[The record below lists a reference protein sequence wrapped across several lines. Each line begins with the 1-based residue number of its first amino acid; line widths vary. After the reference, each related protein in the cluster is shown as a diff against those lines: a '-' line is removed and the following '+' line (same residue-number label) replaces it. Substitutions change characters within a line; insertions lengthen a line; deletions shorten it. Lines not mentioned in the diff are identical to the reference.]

1 MGARWSSTCAE
12 VTCIA
17 TSNRQKKPLLTN
29 NSEPSHFHPMRAAFT
44 LLKGRSAWKGPH
56 VVPLPLAEAMKSGT
70 PIRTNARSCT
80 ILPQF
85 VGLKFQVH
93 NGKEYVEL
101 EVTDE
106 MVGSKLGEFAPTRK
120 RFTYKYSKN

>member
-1 MGARWSSTCAE
+1 MLGDHVRDHYIFSPVQKTPYLSSSRSIMKAAR
-12 VTCIA
+12 I
-17 TSNRQKKPLLTN
+17 
-29 NSEPSHFHPMRAAFT
+29 
-44 LLKGRSAWKGPH
+44 LLKGRSAWKGPS
-56 VVPLPLAEAMKSGT
+56 VVPLPIANALKTGA

-93 NGKEYVEL
+93 NGKEYIQF

-106 MVGSKLGEFAPTRK
+106 MVGNKLGEFARTRK
-120 RFTYKYSKN
+120 PFSYKYTKN

>member
-1 MGARWSSTCAE
+1 MRPCLA
-12 VTCIA
+12 
-17 TSNRQKKPLLTN
+17 LL
-29 NSEPSHFHPMRAAFT
+29 
-44 LLKGRSAWKGPH
+44 GRSAWKGPN
-56 VVPLPLAEAMKSGT
+56 VVPLPIGEAMKSGS

-101 EVTDE
+101 EISDD
-106 MVGSKLGEFAPTRK
+106 MVGNKLGEFVPTRK
-120 RFTYKYSKN
+120 KFSYKYSKN

>member
-1 MGARWSSTCAE
+1 
-12 VTCIA
+12 
-17 TSNRQKKPLLTN
+17 
-29 NSEPSHFHPMRAAFT
+29 MRAAFT

-56 VVPLPLAEAMKSGT
+56 VVPLPLAEAMKTGT

-120 RFTYKYSKN
+120 RFTYKFSKN

>member
-1 MGARWSSTCAE
+1 M
-12 VTCIA
+12 
-17 TSNRQKKPLLTN
+17 KPSLALL
-29 NSEPSHFHPMRAAFT
+29 
-44 LLKGRSAWKGPH
+44 GRSAWKGPH
-56 VVPLPLAEAMKSGT
+56 VVPLPIGEAMKSGG

-101 EVTDE
+101 DISDD
-106 MVGSKLGEFAPTRK
+106 MVGNKLGEFVPTRK
-120 RFTYKYSKN
+120 RFMYKFSKN

>member
-1 MGARWSSTCAE
+1 
-12 VTCIA
+12 
-17 TSNRQKKPLLTN
+17 
-29 NSEPSHFHPMRAAFT
+29 MRAAFT
-44 LLKGRSAWKGPH
+44 LLKGRSVWKGPH
-56 VVPLPLAEAMKSGT
+56 VVPLPISDALKTGT

-85 VGLKFQVH
+85 VGLKFQIH
-93 NGKEYVEL
+93 NGKDYVEL

-120 RFTYKYSKN
+120 RFTYKFTKN

>member
-1 MGARWSSTCAE
+1 MPSRRCYTRVHLTLDPKTMKAAR
-12 VTCIA
+12 V
-17 TSNRQKKPLLTN
+17 
-29 NSEPSHFHPMRAAFT
+29 
-44 LLKGRSAWKGPH
+44 LLKGRSAWKGPS
-56 VVPLPLAEAMKSGT
+56 VVPLPIANAVKTGA

-93 NGKEYVEL
+93 NGKEYVEF

-106 MVGSKLGEFAPTRK
+106 MVGSKLGEFSRTRK
-120 RFTYKYSKN
+120 PFSYKFSKN